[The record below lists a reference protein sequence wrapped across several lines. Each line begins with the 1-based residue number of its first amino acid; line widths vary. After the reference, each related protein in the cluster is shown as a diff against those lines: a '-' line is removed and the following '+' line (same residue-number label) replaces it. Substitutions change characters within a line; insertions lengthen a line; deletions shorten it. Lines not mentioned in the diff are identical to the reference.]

1 MIGASNSILSKER
14 LPIPQRDI
22 LVIVGTLILSS
33 IIGVAIDLPL
43 LVITPLGLIFL
54 LACLYDVR
62 IPLFLLFAMIP
73 LSWEQELGGGFGTDV
88 PTEPLMVLS
97 LGITLVYI
105 LRKMDKIDARL
116 LTHPLSILLLA
127 HYAWIWATA
136 LYSENLLV
144 SVKFG
149 LAKTWYIAAFYILPI
164 LVIRSQ
170 RSIRILLHLVLVPL
184 VVVTAIILFRHSL
197 EGFSFE
203 SANFVVGPFFRNHVT
218 SAALMATFIP
228 LVVLLWWSSKNVLLR
243 GFYILGLVLMLLGVY
258 FSYTRAAHIS
268 ILLAIMVYPIL
279 RWRLMKLV
287 IGAALIGATVFVV
300 DVVQDNEYLKYA
312 PDFETTISHKTFE
325 DLVDATYQGKD
336 ISTMERVYRW
346 VAGFRMVGEKPW
358 TGFGPGNFYNFY
370 KSYTL
375 TLFETYVSD
384 NPEKSGIHC
393 YYLMLLTEQGFI
405 GLALFLLLIIAVLL
419 QFEGLYHRLED
430 IRDRWLVVALT
441 AVFVIILL
449 FQIINDLIETDK
461 MGPFF
466 FLCIAMAFI
475 LDMKTRKK
483 KVVHFSE
490 E

>member
-1 MIGASNSILSKER
+1 
-14 LPIPQRDI
+14 
-22 LVIVGTLILSS
+22 
-33 IIGVAIDLPL
+33 VA
-43 LVITPLGLIFL
+43 
-54 LACLYDVR
+54 
-62 IPLFLLFAMIP
+62 
-73 LSWEQELGGGFGTDV
+73 
-88 PTEPLMVLS
+88 
-97 LGITLVYI
+97 
-105 LRKMDKIDARL
+105 
-116 LTHPLSILLLA
+116 
-127 HYAWIWATA
+127 
-136 LYSENLLV
+136 
-144 SVKFG
+144 
-149 LAKTWYIAAFYILPI
+149 
-164 LVIRSQ
+164 
-170 RSIRILLHLVLVPL
+170 
-184 VVVTAIILFRHSL
+184 VTAIILVRHSA

-228 LVVLLWWSSKNVLLR
+228 FIVLLWWSTKNVLLKS
-243 GFYILGLVLMLLGVY
+243 FYIISIALLLLGVY

-268 ILLAIMVYPIL
+268 IVLAIMVYPIL

-287 IGAALIGATVFVV
+287 VAVALLGATIFVM
-300 DVVQDNEYLKYA
+300 DVIQDNNYLKYA

-358 TGFGPGNFYNFY
+358 TGFGPGNFYNYY

-384 NPEKSGIHC
+384 NPERSGIHC
-393 YYLMLLTEQGFI
+393 YYLMILTEQGFI
-405 GLALFLLLIIAVLL
+405 GLAIFLLLVIAVLL
-419 QFEGLYHRLED
+419 QFESLYHRLED
-430 IRDRWLVVALT
+430 VWDRWLVVTLT

-466 FLCIAMAFI
+466 FLCMALALV
-475 LDMKTRKK
+475 LDMKARKR